1 MEAIAGVSNGEKL
14 RQLIIDVLLLDDN
27 EYRIDLTREEVETWD
42 SLGVVSIAV
51 GIDEV
56 FGYHPTPEEATG
68 IHSVTDIID
77 LLVSKGIEV
86 ND

>member
-14 RQLIIDVLLLDDN
+14 RQLIMDVLLLDDN
-27 EYRIDLTREEVETWD
+27 EYSIDLTREDVETWD

>member
-1 MEAIAGVSNGEKL
+1 VSNGDKL
-14 RQLIIDVLLLDDN
+14 RQLVIDVLLLDDD
-27 EYRIDLTREEVETWD
+27 EYRIDLTREDVETWD

>member
-27 EYRIDLTREEVETWD
+27 EYSIDLTREDVETWD

>member
-1 MEAIAGVSNGEKL
+1 MEAIAAVSNGEKL
-14 RQLIIDVLLLDDN
+14 RQLVMDVLLLDDN
-27 EYRIDLTREEVETWD
+27 EYRIDLTREDVETWD

-56 FGYHPTPEEATG
+56 FGYHPTPEQATG
-68 IHSVTDIID
+68 IHSVTDIIE
-77 LLVSKGIEV
+77 LLASKGIEV

>member
-14 RQLIIDVLLLDDN
+14 RQLVMDVLLLDDN
-27 EYRIDLTREEVETWD
+27 EYSIGLTREEVETWD

>member
-14 RQLIIDVLLLDDN
+14 RQLVMDVLLLDDN
-27 EYRIDLTREEVETWD
+27 EYSIDLRREEVETWD

>member
-1 MEAIAGVSNGEKL
+1 VSNGDKL
-14 RQLIIDVLLLDDN
+14 RQLVIDVLLLDDD
-27 EYRIDLTREEVETWD
+27 EYRIDLTREDVETWD

-56 FGYHPTPEEATG
+56 FGYHPTPEEATA
-68 IHSVTDIID
+68 IHSVTNIID
-77 LLVSKGIEV
+77 LLASKGIGV

>member
-14 RQLIIDVLLLDDN
+14 RQLVMDVLLLDDD
-27 EYRIDLTREEVETWD
+27 EYRIDLAREDVETWD

-56 FGYHPTPEEATG
+56 FGYHPTPVEATG
-68 IHSVTDIID
+68 IHSVTDIIE
-77 LLVSKGIEV
+77 LLASKGIEV

>member
-1 MEAIAGVSNGEKL
+1 MEAIAAVSNGEKL
-14 RQLIIDVLLLDDN
+14 KQLVMDVLLLDDD
-27 EYRIDLTREEVETWD
+27 EYRIDLAREDVETWD

-68 IHSVTDIID
+68 IHSVTDIIE
-77 LLVSKGIEV
+77 LLASKGIEV

>member
-14 RQLIIDVLLLDDN
+14 RQLIMDVLLLEDN
-27 EYRIDLTREEVETWD
+27 EYSIDLTREDVETWD

-68 IHSVTDIID
+68 IHSVTDIIE

>member
-14 RQLIIDVLLLDDN
+14 RQLVMDVLLLDDN
-27 EYRIDLTREEVETWD
+27 EYSIDLTREDVETWD

-68 IHSVTDIID
+68 IHSVTEIID